1 MNLRRSTM
9 RPPAKRMCRI
19 ARAVAR
25 LPDATFGARFGFDVA
40 MRDAPRVGK
49 AAHWGIIASKAVS
62 RSDLLRRF
70 ERWTYGRKIKLCTGL
85 SANVILASEVILA
98 HGLTQDEIDRWMEA
112 YGKGD
117 FEALKVGYPRK
128 RTSETKSGSSSWSEH
143 TDTVASR

>member
-9 RPPAKRMCRI
+9 RSANRTRRI
-19 ARAVAR
+19 AMAVAR
-25 LPDATFGARFGFDVA
+25 LPDAPFGARLGFDVA
-40 MRDAPRVGK
+40 IRNAPPVGK
-49 AAHWGIIASKAVS
+49 AAHWGVVASKPVS

-85 SANVILASEVILA
+85 SANVIVASEVILV